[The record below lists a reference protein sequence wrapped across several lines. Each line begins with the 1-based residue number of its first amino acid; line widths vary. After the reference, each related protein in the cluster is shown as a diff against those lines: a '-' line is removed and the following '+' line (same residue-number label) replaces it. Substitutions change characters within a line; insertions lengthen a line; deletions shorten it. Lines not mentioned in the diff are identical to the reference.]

1 MGKHKK
7 GILYQTGQTTDGKI
21 VLAGLYKFY
30 ETHGLPLDVL
40 FDCCM
45 ERNTIPDWIDLYQS
59 ARLAGMQHDRVLS
72 KLEEAISDSYGK
84 EWSDIVIS
92 RLDKEF
98 KDR

>member
-1 MGKHKK
+1 MGKHSKR
-7 GILYQTGQTTDGKI
+7 ILYQTGQTTDGKE

-40 FDCCM
+40 FICCM
-45 ERNTIPDWIDLYQS
+45 ERNAVPDWIELYQS
-59 ARLAGMQHDRVLS
+59 ARLAGMGHNRLLS
-72 KLEEAISDSYGK
+72 KLEEAISDSFGK

-98 KDR
+98 KDT